1 MEAGTGKLPPE
12 FIAKNITGLEGATQT
27 RVTSMTPLA
36 LCRFGSVVAL
46 ATLAAPTQSAF
57 AFSLEA
63 QLQCSGDAMRLCSS
77 QIPDVEKITACMK
90 QQRDLLSAGCRAVM
104 ERDEAAAGLQASRS
118 RAQDPLPVGRQDVR
132 R

>member
-1 MEAGTGKLPPE
+1 VEAGTGKLPPE

-46 ATLAAPTQSAF
+46 AMLAAPTQSAF
-57 AFSLEA
+57 AFNLEA

-90 QQRDLLSAGCRAVM
+90 QQRELLSAGCRAVM